1 MGCTDRIDIQRQ
13 QSSTAHMAIAPHDSL
28 ITALSQ
34 PGWRDFMEL
43 TKPKVSLLIVFTAI
57 VGMVLASP
65 GMVPLPALVF
75 GTLGIA
81 MASGSAATLNHI
93 LDRHIDKQ
101 MARTRRRPLATGNL
115 RTSQALAFAGV
126 LCIGSMMLLW
136 LSTGGLCALLTFGS
150 VIGYAVIYTGWLK
163 RATPQNIVIG
173 GAAGA
178 APPVLGWVA
187 VTHSIDAQA
196 LVLFM
201 IIFTWTPPHFWSLA
215 IARPA
220 LHGLAHSMHADSR
233 RRWHEWI
240 DLFGGRARARCAL
253 SLPGRGSSPR
263 TSARPSHSNLSFLH
277 HLPYG
282 SVRCIHRRSLLQ
294 AVLVRMWIADGTFS
308 SSTPQTGDS
317 VDRRNAVTL
326 ISINRV
332 PSNSLY

>member
-1 MGCTDRIDIQRQ
+1 
-13 QSSTAHMAIAPHDSL
+13 MAIAPHDSL

-34 PGWRDFMEL
+34 PGWRDFLEL

-75 GTLGIA
+75 GTLGVA

-93 LDRHIDKQ
+93 LDRRIDKQ
-101 MARTRRRPLATGNL
+101 MARTRRRPLATGSL
-115 RTSQALAFAGV
+115 RMSQALAFAGV
-126 LCIGSMMLLW
+126 LCVGSMMVLW
-136 LSTGGLCALLTFGS
+136 LSAGGLCALLTFGS
-150 VIGYAVIYTGWLK
+150 LIGYAVIYTGWLK

-215 IARPA
+215 IARREEYAKVGIPMLPVTHGIPYTRLQILLYTVLLILCTLIPAVIGMSGLIYLAAALVLDARFLYLALA
-220 LHGLAHSMHADSR
+220 LHRGARPDLPIRTFRFSITYLMA
-233 RRWHEWI
+233 
-240 DLFGGRARARCAL
+240 LFGA
-253 SLPGRGSSPR
+253 
-263 TSARPSHSNLSFLH
+263 F
-277 HLPYG
+277 
-282 SVRCIHRRSLLQ
+282 
-294 AVLVRMWIADGTFS
+294 IADHYYKLL
-308 SSTPQTGDS
+308 
-317 VDRRNAVTL
+317 V
-326 ISINRV
+326 
-332 PSNSLY
+332 

>member
-1 MGCTDRIDIQRQ
+1 
-13 QSSTAHMAIAPHDSL
+13 MAIAPHDSL

-34 PGWRDFMEL
+34 PGWREYLSL

-93 LDRHIDKQ
+93 LDRRIDKQ
-101 MARTRRRPLATGNL
+101 MARTRRRPLATGSL
-115 RTSQALAFAGV
+115 RTSQALVFAVV
-126 LCIGSMMLLW
+126 LCVGSIVVLW
-136 LSTGGLCALLTFGS
+136 LSAGSLCALLTFGS
-150 VIGYAVIYTGWLK
+150 LIGYAVIYTGWLK

-201 IIFTWTPPHFWSLA
+201 LIFTWTPPHFWSLA
-215 IARPA
+215 IARREEYAKVGIPMLPVTHGIPYTRLQILLYTILLILCTLIPVVIGMSGLIYLAAALVLDARFLYLALA
-220 LHGLAHSMHADSR
+220 LHRGARPDLPIRTFRFSISYLMA
-233 RRWHEWI
+233 
-240 DLFGGRARARCAL
+240 LFGA
-253 SLPGRGSSPR
+253 
-263 TSARPSHSNLSFLH
+263 F
-277 HLPYG
+277 
-282 SVRCIHRRSLLQ
+282 
-294 AVLVRMWIADGTFS
+294 IADHYWRLF
-308 SSTPQTGDS
+308 
-317 VDRRNAVTL
+317 A
-326 ISINRV
+326 
-332 PSNSLY
+332 

>member
-1 MGCTDRIDIQRQ
+1 
-13 QSSTAHMAIAPHDSL
+13 MAIAPHDSL

-34 PGWRDFMEL
+34 PGWREYLSL

-93 LDRHIDKQ
+93 LDRRIDKQ
-101 MARTRRRPLATGNL
+101 MARTRRRPLATGSL
-115 RTSQALAFAGV
+115 RTSQALVFAGV
-126 LCIGSMMLLW
+126 LCVGSMMVLW
-136 LSTGGLCALLTFGS
+136 LSAGSLCALLTFGS

-215 IARPA
+215 IARREEYAKVGIPMLPVTHGIPYTCRQILLYTVLLILSTLIPVVIGMSGLIYLAAA
-220 LHGLAHSMHADSR
+220 LMLDARFLCLALALQRGVRPDLPIRTFRFSITYLMA
-233 RRWHEWI
+233 
-240 DLFGGRARARCAL
+240 LFGA
-253 SLPGRGSSPR
+253 
-263 TSARPSHSNLSFLH
+263 F
-277 HLPYG
+277 
-282 SVRCIHRRSLLQ
+282 
-294 AVLVRMWIADGTFS
+294 IADHYCK
-308 SSTPQTGDS
+308 
-317 VDRRNAVTL
+317 L
-326 ISINRV
+326 
-332 PSNSLY
+332 LL